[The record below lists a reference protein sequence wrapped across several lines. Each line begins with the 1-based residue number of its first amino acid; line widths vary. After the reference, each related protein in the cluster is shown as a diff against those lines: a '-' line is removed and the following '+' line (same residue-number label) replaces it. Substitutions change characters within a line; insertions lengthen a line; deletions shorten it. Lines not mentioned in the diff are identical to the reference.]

1 MKKLFVFQKGSSPKY
16 QTELESAYKLCRD
29 GEQLERIDFQ
39 QFDVDC
45 LESVD
50 VVVSNRLPYQAQV
63 MLRGL
68 KIVSVI
74 FDSHDD
80 RDDFTDICIDH
91 LYNGKDKYFSGE
103 GYTIYDAAFPVEDLH
118 EIFELISLLEWD
130 SKFWGFSIAFL
141 SSRHLSENILFRVSQ
156 YVRKKDIRLIEYLCN
171 CHDKKSVRLAEQNGY
186 EFKDIRLTYEKKLTR
201 KVNVEL
207 NEEIQFGSAQAEHI
221 PALRKM
227 SRNLYLDSRYYYDRN
242 IDKDRIAEFYMDWVE
257 KAVKKEYDDECYVYL
272 INQVPKAYCS
282 VKYNS
287 DDLAQI
293 GLVGVSNSHT
303 GKGLGGQL
311 MHNVSN
317 SLIEKGC
324 KRIQVVTQGRNYP
337 AQRLYQKNGFLTHST
352 ELWYH
357 KWVR

>member
-1 MKKLFVFQKGSSPKY
+1 MKKLFVFQEGSSPKY
-16 QTELESAYKLCRD
+16 QAKLEEAYKLCRD
-29 GEQLERIDFQ
+29 CEQLERIDLEQ
-39 QFDVDC
+39 IDVDC
-45 LESVD
+45 LKSID
-50 VVVSNRLPYQAQV
+50 VVVSNRLPYQVQV

-91 LYNGKDKYFSGE
+91 LYNGKDKYFSGKE
-103 GYTIYDAAFPVEDLH
+103 FSLHDVACQSEDMMN
-118 EIFELISLLEWD
+118 IFELISLLEWD
-130 SKFWGFSIAFL
+130 SKFWGFPVAYL
-141 SSRHLSENILFRVSQ
+141 SSSHLSENILFRVNQ

-171 CHDKKSVRLAEQNGY
+171 CHDKKSVRFAEQNGY
-186 EFKDIRLTYEKKLTR
+186 EFKDIRLTYDKKLTG
-201 KVNVEL
+201 KDDVEVNEKT
-207 NEEIQFGSAQAEHI
+207 QFGIAQAEHI
-221 PALRKM
+221 PALREM

-242 IDKDRIAEFYMDWVE
+242 IEKGRIAEFYMDWVE
-257 KAVKKEYDDECYVYL
+257 KAVKKEYDDECYVLL
-272 INQVPKAYCS
+272 INKVPIAYCS

-324 KRIQVVTQGRNYP
+324 KRVRVVTQGRNYP